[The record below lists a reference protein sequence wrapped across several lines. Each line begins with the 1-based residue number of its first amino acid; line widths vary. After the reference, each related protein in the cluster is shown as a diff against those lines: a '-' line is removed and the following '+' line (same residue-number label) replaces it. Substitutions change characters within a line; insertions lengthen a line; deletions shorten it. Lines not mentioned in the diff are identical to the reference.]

1 MDMIRAAAE
10 RGAEA
15 WIFGRL
21 EAIARK
27 TALLQLPSI
36 VDFVTSF
43 VMEGKKTAD
52 TATSLDGHILS
63 IL

>member
-1 MDMIRAAAE
+1 MEPKHGFLD
-10 RGAEA
+10 
-15 WIFGRL
+15 
-21 EAIARK
+21 ARK
-27 TALLQLPSI
+27 PRARKAALFYLPSI